1 MTRPDGALVGDRGH
15 SRLWCAIVGSV
26 RVGWREQAQLD
37 YREATTVAKTSDK
50 TSARNR
56 ARQAL
61 AEKQR
66 KRRER
71 DERIEAAATRYF
83 TAADAIAKARLD
95 AGEAIKALIDEGE
108 PRGEIAEL
116 LGISTRDIKTTL
128 DTLGDDQQEQV
139 ASAQDTHDEAPTDNT
154 GDRNV
159 A

>member
-1 MTRPDGALVGDRGH
+1 MGDRGH
-15 SRLWCAIVGSV
+15 SGLWCAIVGSV

-116 LGISTRDIKTTL
+116 LGISTRDIKTAL

-139 ASAQDTHDEAPTDNT
+139 ASAQDTHDEAPAEAT

>member
-1 MTRPDGALVGDRGH
+1 M
-15 SRLWCAIVGSV
+15 
-26 RVGWREQAQLD
+26 
-37 YREATTVAKTSDK
+37 AKTSDR
-50 TSARNR
+50 TSARTR

-83 TAADAIAKARLD
+83 AAADAIERAQRE
-95 AGEAIKALIDEGE
+95 AGEAIKALVDEGE

-116 LGISTRDIKTTL
+116 LGIANRDIKAAL
-128 DTLGDDQQEQV
+128 DTLSNDD
-139 ASAQDTHDEAPTDNT
+139 T
-154 GDRNV
+154 GDTGEGKKPSEDVSAESDDSAHDDTDEDRHV

>member
-1 MTRPDGALVGDRGH
+1 M
-15 SRLWCAIVGSV
+15 
-26 RVGWREQAQLD
+26 
-37 YREATTVAKTSDK
+37 AKTSDR
-50 TSARNR
+50 TSARTR

-83 TAADAIAKARLD
+83 AAADAIERAQRE
-95 AGEAIKALIDEGE
+95 AGEAIKALVDEGE

-116 LGISTRDIKTTL
+116 LGIANRDIKAAL
-128 DTLGDDQQEQV
+128 DTLSNDD
-139 ASAQDTHDEAPTDNT
+139 T
-154 GDRNV
+154 GDTGDTGEGKKPSEDVSAESDDSAHDDTDEDRHV